1 MEEADAPLASQA
13 ARGPTGRAA
22 GTALK
27 SEVPSLLLLQQLL
40 KISEMETNSD
50 GQCGGGKDSPKVGRR
65 PEPHSVCK
73 TCGHAPAPAP
83 PPGTRAPRYTAGHR
97 RQSHRAD
104 NTQAAPARCTPTHL
118 TTGSATARQLPTWSG
133 QEQPARAP
141 ASFLQSTLPKRRG
154 LCPGCS
160 QLHPK
165 D

>member
-1 MEEADAPLASQA
+1 MRDWHEYLKTQEIKVVAIGDIKPYANNPRLNEAAVPAVAASIRRFGFRNPILVDA
-13 ARGPTGRAA
+13 
-22 GTALK
+22 
-27 SEVPSLLLLQQLL
+27 
-40 KISEMETNSD
+40 D
-50 GQCGGGKDSPKVGRR
+50 GVII
-65 PEPHSVCK
+65 E
-73 TCGHAPAPAP
+73 GH
-83 PPGTRAPRYTAGHR
+83 TR